1 MISSDQS
8 KQLRVDA
15 VTLDQSME
23 VIPPA
28 TTALVALDVEHVELA
43 DQVTEDD
50 GAIAWPVAAG
60 GIA

>member
-1 MISSDQS
+1 
-8 KQLRVDA
+8 
-15 VTLDQSME
+15 ME

-50 GAIAWPVAAG
+50 GAIAGPVAAG